1 MRVGMKAPDWM
12 TQNLASW
19 NDQREDIFLSI
30 LKKKKIFKKKYS
42 MSDLVVYKI
51 KGKILSMSWLFRLRD
66 EKKIPKEIRFLK
78 EPILL

>member
-1 MRVGMKAPDWM
+1 M
-12 TQNLASW
+12 TQNLAIW

-30 LKKKKIFKKKYS
+30 LKKKRYLKKKYS

-51 KGKILSMSWLFRLRD
+51 KGNFFQNELIIQIKGN
-66 EKKIPKEIRFLK
+66 KKKTPQEIRFLK

>member
-1 MRVGMKAPDWM
+1 M
-12 TQNLASW
+12 TQNLAIW

-30 LKKKKIFKKKYS
+30 LKKKRYLKKKYS

-51 KGKILSMSWLFRLRD
+51 KGKFLSMNLLSRLR
-66 EKKIPKEIRFLK
+66 EIKKKTPQEIRFLK

>member
-1 MRVGMKAPDWM
+1 M
-12 TQNLASW
+12 TQNLAIW

-30 LKKKKIFKKKYS
+30 LKKKRYLKKKYS

-51 KGKILSMSWLFRLRD
+51 KGKFFQNELIIQIKGN
-66 EKKIPKEIRFLK
+66 KKKTPQEIRFLK

>member
-1 MRVGMKAPDWM
+1 M
-12 TQNLASW
+12 TQNLAIW

-30 LKKKKIFKKKYS
+30 LKKKRYLKKKYS

-51 KGKILSMSWLFRLRD
+51 KGKFLRMNLLSRLR
-66 EKKIPKEIRFLK
+66 EIKKKLPKK